1 MRGNTPQDIS
11 AHSASGGA
19 MNLGQIMMVALAL
32 MLLGGLVLNANSS
45 VYQSTDTMYTSEFG
59 VTAISLATSV
69 VEEASGKMFDN
80 AIAGTNAAAVYDSS
94 LFTSPGALGPEAGE
108 SYRGPNDFND
118 IDDYNGL
125 FIVYKSNVA
134 ADTISTPGS
143 NREIIVPG
151 IRSKYFVRCKVC
163 YVQPPN
169 LDVSYTAKQT
179 WHKKITVT
187 VTSPSTRDSLVYP
200 AIMSYW
206 N

>member
-1 MRGNTPQDIS
+1 
-11 AHSASGGA
+11 

-45 VYQSTDTMYTSEFG
+45 VYQATDTMYTSEFG
-59 VTAISLATSV
+59 VTAISLATSI

-94 LFTSPGALGPEAGE
+94 LFTSPGTLGPDAGE
-108 SYRGPNDFND
+108 SYRGAKDFND

-134 ADTISTPGS
+134 LDTISTSGS
-143 NREIIVPG
+143 NSEIIVPG
-151 IRSKYFVRCKVC
+151 IRSKYFVRCRVC
-163 YVQPPN
+163 YVQPPD
-169 LDVSYTAKQT
+169 LDVPYTAKQT